1 MKNLISALAFM
12 LNQAGEGMSSGKKTF
27 KTEIKL
33 QVIIQLFFFYSQE
46 SDVPETDSK
55 NNEMT
60 LYLPSTCHISQL
72 II

>member
-33 QVIIQLFFFYSQE
+33 QVIIQLFFFFLAKK
-46 SDVPETDSK
+46 VMCLK
-55 NNEMT
+55 
-60 LYLPSTCHISQL
+60 L
-72 II
+72 IQRIMK

>member
-33 QVIIQLFFFYSQE
+33 QVIIQLFFFLAKK
-46 SDVPETDSK
+46 VMCLK
-55 NNEMT
+55 
-60 LYLPSTCHISQL
+60 L
-72 II
+72 IQRIMK